1 MYYYINIYIYIYI
14 YIFIYILSYI
24 SSTVQWKNQN
34 TDFLYIHIYIYIYR
48 ERYIERDIYIHTYIY
63 FRNGLMSPV
72 NDNQRALI
80 SLDYTMPLSIPTV
93 FCILFSSFCI
103 FFLKNLYP

>member
-1 MYYYINIYIYIYI
+1 MYYYINIYI

-34 TDFLYIHIYIYIYR
+34 TDFLYIY
-48 ERYIERDIYIHTYIY
+48 TYIY
-63 FRNGLMSPV
+63 FRNGSMSPV

-93 FCILFSSFCI
+93 FFILIFS
-103 FFLKNLYP
+103 FFFAYFF